1 MFLQPPDT
9 AFSMV
14 REENGGAA
22 RLGGEVREAL
32 QQELCTSYSAIV
44 GLETQIQAV
53 QRRQHLLHMD
63 DKGADTWPIGT
74 RVHAP
79 LPLVRS
85 AAQLLVCAASILT
98 VALKIPR
105 VFAQK
110 TAGKLPAAES
120 CRRCSMSCSRCSPMS
135 KRT

>member
-1 MFLQPPDT
+1 
-9 AFSMV
+9 MV
-14 REENGGAA
+14 MEENGGAA
-22 RLGGEVREAL
+22 RLGEVREAL

-53 QRRQHLLHMD
+53 QRRQHLLQMD
-63 DKGADTWPIGT
+63 DKGADTWPMGM

-98 VALKIPR
+98 AALKIPR
-105 VFAQK
+105 ACAQK
-110 TAGKLPAAES
+110 TAGLPAAES
-120 CRRCSMSCSRCSPMS
+120 CRRCSMSCSRCSQMS